1 MCLAKK
7 EYTFLH
13 TSRIEKRARAF
24 FFANKWVPPIHFQIE
39 RYAKE
44 KDPLCNHSKH
54 KKEVLTDIE

>member
-7 EYTFLH
+7 KNTLFYTQAEL
-13 TSRIEKRARAF
+13 KRARAF

-44 KDPLCNHSKH
+44 KDPLCNLSKH